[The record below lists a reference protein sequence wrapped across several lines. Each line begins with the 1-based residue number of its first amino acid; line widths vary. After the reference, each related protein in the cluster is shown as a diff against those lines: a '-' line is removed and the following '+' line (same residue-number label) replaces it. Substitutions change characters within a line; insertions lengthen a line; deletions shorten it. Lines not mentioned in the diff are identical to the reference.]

1 MNQPEL
7 QLRKNNTDMDVWEHV
22 GELRRRLI
30 RCVAAVALAFAVLV
44 YIGPERVMNAVA
56 APVKEQGVQLIY
68 LGLADALYVQL
79 KVVFLCAVVLAAPVL
94 LWQMWAFVRPALY
107 PEERKLA
114 IGWAVFSLLLFATG
128 VAFGY
133 GVVFLSALSFFVYAG
148 AGTAMPLFAIDRYVN
163 FLLGFVIPFGL
174 IFEMPLACTIAAK
187 AGEAATTA
195 ARMIFARRNFILKS
209 RRTKFSTSL
218 RICSI
223 DTGLCAWVICM
234 TSWGGSSITPTTTT
248 VGVTCALQE
257 LSVNVTSIFSSCP
270 EWYAFDS
277 HYIF

>member
-1 MNQPEL
+1 MNPPEL

-30 RCVAAVALAFAVLV
+30 RCVAAVAVVFAFLL
-44 YIGPERVMNAVA
+44 YIGPERVM
-56 APVKEQGVQLIY
+56 
-68 LGLADALYVQL
+68 D
-79 KVVFLCAVVLAAPVL
+79 VVAAPVL
-94 LWQMWAFVRPALY
+94 LWQIWAFVRPALY

-114 IGWAVFSLLLFATG
+114 LGWVVFSLLLFATG

-187 AGEAATTA
+187 AGVLHADTL
-195 ARMIFARRNFILKS
+195 RRGRRFAVLLSFIVSALLTPPDVLS
-209 RRTKFSTSL
+209 QIMMAVPTILLFE
-218 RICSI
+218 CSI
-223 DTGLCAWVICM
+223 YCAGWAERSLAEKKLV
-234 TSWGGSSITPTTTT
+234 
-248 VGVTCALQE
+248 
-257 LSVNVTSIFSSCP
+257 SVHF
-270 EWYAFDS
+270 
-277 HYIF
+277 

>member
-7 QLRKNNTDMDVWEHV
+7 QLRKNNVDMDVWEHV

-30 RCVAAVALAFAVLV
+30 RCIAAVALAFAVLV
-44 YIGPERVMNAVA
+44 YIEPERVMDAVA

-94 LWQMWAFVRPALY
+94 LW
-107 PEERKLA
+107 
-114 IGWAVFSLLLFATG
+114 AVFSLLLFATG

-133 GVVFLSALSFFVYAG
+133 GVVFLSALNFFVYAG

-187 AGEAATTA
+187 AGVLRADTL
-195 ARMIFARRNFILKS
+195 RRGRRFAVLLSFIVSALLTPPDVLS
-209 RRTKFSTSL
+209 QIMMAVPTVLLFE
-218 RICSI
+218 CSI
-223 DTGLCAWVICM
+223 YCAGWAERSPAEKRV
-234 TSWGGSSITPTTTT
+234 GS
-248 VGVTCALQE
+248 VH
-257 LSVNVTSIFSSCP
+257 F
-270 EWYAFDS
+270 
-277 HYIF
+277 

>member
-7 QLRKNNTDMDVWEHV
+7 QLRKNNVDMDVWEHV

-94 LWQMWAFVRPALY
+94 LWQMWGFVRPALY

-133 GVVFLSALSFFVYAG
+133 SVVFLSALSFFVYAG

-163 FLLGFVIPFGL
+163 FLLGFVIVESEIGTPEG
-174 IFEMPLACTIAAK
+174 IIAD
-187 AGEAATTA
+187 
-195 ARMIFARRNFILKS
+195 S
-209 RRTKFSTSL
+209 RYNCRHEKHKNQQYQG
-218 RICSI
+218 
-223 DTGLCAWVICM
+223 DTGAQSL
-234 TSWGGSSITPTTTT
+234 
-248 VGVTCALQE
+248 LQFR
-257 LSVNVTSIFSSCP
+257 LIHLFPSAIL
-270 EWYAFDS
+270 
-277 HYIF
+277 

>member
-56 APVKEQGVQLIY
+56 APV
-68 LGLADALYVQL
+68 
-79 KVVFLCAVVLAAPVL
+79 L

-133 GVVFLSALSFFVYAG
+133 GVVFLSALSFFIYAG

-187 AGEAATTA
+187 AGVLRADTL
-195 ARMIFARRNFILKS
+195 RRGRRFAVLLSFIVSALLTPPDVLS
-209 RRTKFSTSL
+209 QIMMAVPTILLFE
-218 RICSI
+218 CSI
-223 DTGLCAWVICM
+223 YCAGWAERGLAEKRV
-234 TSWGGSSITPTTTT
+234 GS
-248 VGVTCALQE
+248 VH
-257 LSVNVTSIFSSCP
+257 F
-270 EWYAFDS
+270 
-277 HYIF
+277 

>member
-44 YIGPERVMNAVA
+44 YIGPERVMDAVA

-79 KVVFLCAVVLAAPVL
+79 KVVFLCALVLAAPVL
-94 LWQMWAFVRPALY
+94 LWQIWAFVRPALY

-174 IFEMPLACTIAAK
+174 IFEMPLVCTITAK
-187 AGEAATTA
+187 AGVLRADTL
-195 ARMIFARRNFILKS
+195 RSGRRFAVLLSFIVSALLTPPDVLS
-209 RRTKFSTSL
+209 QIMMAVPTILLFE
-218 RICSI
+218 CSI
-223 DTGLCAWVICM
+223 YCAGWAERSLAEKRV
-234 TSWGGSSITPTTTT
+234 GS
-248 VGVTCALQE
+248 VH
-257 LSVNVTSIFSSCP
+257 F
-270 EWYAFDS
+270 
-277 HYIF
+277 

>member
-114 IGWAVFSLLLFATG
+114 IGWAVFSLLLFAAG

-133 GVVFLSALSFFVYAG
+133 GVVFLSALGFFVYAG

-187 AGEAATTA
+187 AGVLRADTL
-195 ARMIFARRNFILKS
+195 RRGRRFAVLLSFIVSALLTPPDVLS
-209 RRTKFSTSL
+209 QIMMAVPTILLFE
-218 RICSI
+218 CSI
-223 DTGLCAWVICM
+223 YCAGWAERSLAEKRV
-234 TSWGGSSITPTTTT
+234 GS
-248 VGVTCALQE
+248 VH
-257 LSVNVTSIFSSCP
+257 F
-270 EWYAFDS
+270 
-277 HYIF
+277 